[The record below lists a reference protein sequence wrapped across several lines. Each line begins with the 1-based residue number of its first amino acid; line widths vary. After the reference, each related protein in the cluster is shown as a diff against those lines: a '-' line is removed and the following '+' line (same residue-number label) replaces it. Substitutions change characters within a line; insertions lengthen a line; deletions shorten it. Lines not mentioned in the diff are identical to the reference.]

1 MASPPPPAFALA
13 ALPTSS
19 APSSAFFAPPLTTS
33 RPTSR
38 PHSATRHTIRA
49 VHPPNKAPPPASST
63 ASKAI
68 AAFAAASILLSAPSL
83 PPAAHAPFVA
93 PPFVAP
99 AHAARGAKGGGAS
112 FLSASGDVNK
122 DPESLLRWSLPISN
136 KPVRELQ
143 TELEA
148 AVTDLRGLKWA
159 KVDNHVKAASRL
171 LNNQTNKILVA
182 VPAAARDDASAVL
195 ASAADRLHDV
205 EAAVTDKS
213 TDKLTKACKDVLGD
227 IGRVEEMMVAK
238 FPFQVPDE
246 FSNLPQLKGRA
257 TVEMLV
263 KKDGDEPFDIEGTI
277 FKEGKMTL
285 VLDGYSAPISAG
297 SFVDLVNKGF
307 YNDNPVFRSDGFI
320 IQAGKPK
327 NGEGFTDATGKVR
340 SIPLEI
346 FARGDKE
353 PTYGITLEEDGRGA
367 QGTVLPF
374 TSYGTLAMARAETEA
389 NTASSQFFWFLF
401 EPDLT
406 PAGRNL
412 MDGNWAVFGYTTKGE
427 NFLKGLQK
435 GDRIVEAKVVDGL
448 QNLVTAK

>member
-1 MASPPPPAFALA
+1 MASPPPPAFALP
-13 ALPTSS
+13 ALPISS
-19 APSSAFFAPPLTTS
+19 APSSPFLASPLTTS

-38 PHSATRHTIRA
+38 PHSTTRPTIRA
-49 VHPPNKAPPPASST
+49 AHPPNKAPPPAPST

-83 PPAAHAPFVA
+83 VPPRAHA
-93 PPFVAP
+93 PFVAP
-99 AHAARGAKGGGAS
+99 AHAARAAKGGGAS

-122 DPESLLRWSLPISN
+122 DPESLLRWALPISN

-159 KVDNHVKAASRL
+159 KVDSHVKAASRL
-171 LNNQTNKILVA
+171 LNNQTDKILVA

-195 ASAADRLHDV
+195 SSAAERLRDV

-227 IGRVEEMMVAK
+227 IGRVEEMMVAN

-263 KKDGDEPFDIEGTI
+263 RRDGDEPFDIEGTI
-277 FKEGKMTL
+277 YKEGKMTL

-307 YNDNPVFRSDGFI
+307 YNDNPVVRSDGFI

-340 SIPLEI
+340 SIPLEV
-346 FARGDKE
+346 FVRGDKE

-367 QGTVLPF
+367 EGTVLPF
-374 TSYGTLAMARAETEA
+374 TSYGTLAMARAETEP

-435 GDRIVEAKVVDGL
+435 GDKIVEAKVVDGL